1 MGQKVQNM
9 CFLLRNNQKPLS
21 FFVEYQKDLLPLE
34 QILNDMFS
42 HGLLQKY
49 VSHQTTKDAKD
60 MFFSIESEDYVFTW
74 QTLNNMFPIE
84 KKKLC
89 FLLGNPIES
98 HYYD

>member
-1 MGQKVQNM
+1 MFPIKLQKVQNM

-60 MFFSIESEDYVFTW
+60 MFFSIRITKD
-74 QTLNNMFPIE
+74 MFS
-84 KKKLC
+84 
-89 FLLGNPIES
+89 LGK
-98 HYYD
+98 H